1 MKNNTQKTKEISAR
15 QAAIDYG
22 IDMTLVDANLKKT
35 PEQRIRDINNAWLGI
50 QELRKGLKQGKLK

>member
-1 MKNNTQKTKEISAR
+1 MKKITAR

-22 IDMTLVDANLKKT
+22 IDMTLVDANLRKT
-35 PEQRIRDINNAWLGI
+35 PVQRIRDINNAWLGI